1 MPLSADKLGDI
12 KEALT
17 APQRFAARLYHGVRW
32 FFRVFISGG
41 ERFYWDNG
49 FSKAASLAYSTLFSL
64 VPLTVVALGLLASFL
79 SQIDIDKIRGFI
91 FQQFVPS
98 MQAANTVLEWLNK
111 LTGVIGNPVVIIFFV
126 VTSLLLIN
134 AIEYALNEVWQVYEP
149 RTIAQRVS
157 IFCAIIVIAPVFA
170 LSAYYTATFDVTGL
184 LAEVGFGQG
193 YLVSL
198 YTWALPLL
206 IDFLAFVLLYYLVPK
221 APVQLSSAVFG
232 AMAAAVLFDI
242 AKRLFAIYIV
252 SSPFYEAIYQALAA
266 IPIFL
271 FWIYVSWVIVLF
283 GAEVSYQAQYLPP
296 NGKLWTRSVTSIGD
310 GLMVLAMQALI
321 IVTRSFTEGKRL
333 PNELELAEKLGCSSV
348 VLKPAL
354 EALKRAGIVS
364 QGDGRDMPITLR
376 RAPDKITLEQI
387 REALYKGRA
396 SFHYPQDIARV
407 FSRAVEGRTGLET
420 SLADI
425 VKS

>member
-1 MPLSADKLGDI
+1 MPLSADKLDDI
-12 KEALT
+12 KEVLT
-17 APQRFAARLYHGVRW
+17 ASQRSARRAYHGIRW

-49 FSKAASLAYSTLFSL
+49 FSKAAALAYSTLFSL

-98 MQAANTVLEWLNK
+98 MQAADTVLTWLNK

-126 VTSLLLIN
+126 ITSLLLIN

-170 LSAYYTATFDVTGL
+170 LSAYYTATFDVSGL

-193 YLVSL
+193 FLTSI
-198 YTWALPLL
+198 YTWILPLL
-206 IDFLAFVLLYYLVPK
+206 IDFFAFVLLYYLVPK

-271 FWIYVSWVIVLF
+271 FWIYLSWVIVLF

-296 NGKLWTRSVTSIGD
+296 NGKLWTRSVSSIGD
-310 GLMVLAMQALI
+310 GLMVLATQALMI
-321 IVTRSFTEGKRL
+321 ITRSFVEGRRL

-354 EALKRAGIVS
+354 EALKRAGIIA
-364 QGDGRDMPITLR
+364 QGDGHDMPLTLR
-376 RAPDKITLEQI
+376 RAPDKITLEQV

-407 FSRAVEGRTGLET
+407 FTRIGEGRSGLET

-425 VKS
+425 IKN